1 MVEYRQ
7 RKAAERAA
15 DKGELHR
22 LREELNTANS
32 RVENLVKKRADEVK
46 GLNTLLETSS
56 GNVQKLVEE
65 LEAEKR
71 KANDLKSECLSLS
84 EELDMYKSRQPAR
97 EEYNTRAEH
106 AEEGARAWKLGT
118 IVSAACAVILCGLF
132 IIAHLKLKERNKD
145 FIEAVSIAKQLRTMY
160 EASQAENARWKT
172 EGIPE
177 ENTRLQVVTYAY
189 LDSGVWKSFDDGRS
203 LTVTAWRAND

>member
-22 LREELNTANS
+22 LQEELNTANS
-32 RVENLVKKRADEVK
+32 RVENLVKKHADEVK
-46 GLNTLLETSS
+46 GLNTLLETSA

-65 LEAEKR
+65 LEAMQR
-71 KANDLKSECLSLS
+71 KADESSK
-84 EELDMYKSRQPAR
+84 QAR
-97 EEYNTRAEH
+97 SNFDRMNAYNTRAEH
-106 AEEGARAWKLGT
+106 TERIAATVGMKAVRWAAFSMT
-118 IVSAACAVILCGLF
+118 ASAIIVSGLAM
-132 IIAHLKLKERNKD
+132 IAGRQRSRLSD
-145 FIEAVSIAKQLRTMY
+145 DIAKEKSLTQQYRTMY
-160 EASQAENARWKT
+160 EDSQAELARWKT
-172 EGIPE
+172 EGMPE

-189 LDSGVWKSFDDGRS
+189 LDSGVWKSFDDGRP